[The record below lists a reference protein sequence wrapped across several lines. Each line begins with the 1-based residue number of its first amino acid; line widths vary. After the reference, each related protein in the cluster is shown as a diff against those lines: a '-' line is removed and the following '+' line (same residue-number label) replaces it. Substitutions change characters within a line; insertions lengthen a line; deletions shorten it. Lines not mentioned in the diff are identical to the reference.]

1 MNTDKVRATGAS
13 GAAGIAWLRM
23 RRTEGKL
30 VQMLGDHALEH
41 YGQGALAEAWDE
53 FTLWEDVLLD
63 RDDPPLEF
71 ETAFVIWWTFHWV
84 PDNSELEERDHWP
97 EMPVAMHYL
106 EQHAERL
113 DSFAKRFV
121 EEACS
126 QPFSFFMVREVRPG
140 ARMTIRDLLTKR
152 EFDVHERR
160 ASKTLQR
167 GSIIFSSVVTLDG
180 ESIML
185 GCAPCAI
192 PPSYAGVFFDLREEL
207 ADEDAKGLELLREWD
222 FELREIYFDIRAD
235 LFDPQLPE
243 MQNTDGDPLQL
254 TKLFYVLRCTPREA
268 KDALAPLALGLDDHK
283 SSTDADGQLVS
294 VAFPWAK
301 AGNSSHA
308 EWSKT
313 TLGEISIE
321 GERLTVEVNSENRAE
336 TFKREM
342 EQRLG
347 NRAEFKSAVVSSL
360 EKMLQ
365 DWKDNPEDSHIKAL
379 ADTDRR
385 TAALNDTPLARQTL
399 KEIADRHWAGWLD
412 TSLPA
417 LNDQTP
423 REAAKTETGRE
434 RLEAVL
440 WQFEQHRTASPHE
453 PDVDMLRKRLGMD

>member
-1 MNTDKVRATGAS
+1 MKVGRNHPCPCGSGRKYKVCCMNADKVRATGAS
-13 GAAGIAWLRM
+13 KAAGIAWLRM

-53 FTLWEDVLLD
+53 FTLWEDVVLD
-63 RDDPPLEF
+63 PDDPPLEF

-84 PDNSELEERDHWP
+84 PDNAEVEEPDHWP
-97 EMPVAMHYL
+97 EMPVAGHYL
-106 EQHAERL
+106 EHHAERL
-113 DSFAKRFV
+113 DSFAKRFI

-126 QPFSFFMVREVRPG
+126 QPFSFFMVRDVRPG

-167 GSIIFSSVVTLDG
+167 GSIIFTSVVSLDG

-207 ADEDAKGLELLREWD
+207 ADEDAKGFELLREWD

-235 LFDPQLPE
+235 IFDPQLPE
-243 MQNTDGDPLQL
+243 MQNTDGDPLQP
-254 TKLFYVLRCTPREA
+254 TKLFYE
-268 KDALAPLALGLDDHK
+268 
-283 SSTDADGQLVS
+283 
-294 VAFPWAK
+294 
-301 AGNSSHA
+301 
-308 EWSKT
+308 
-313 TLGEISIE
+313 
-321 GERLTVEVNSENRAE
+321 
-336 TFKREM
+336 
-342 EQRLG
+342 
-347 NRAEFKSAVVSSL
+347 
-360 EKMLQ
+360 
-365 DWKDNPEDSHIKAL
+365 L
-379 ADTDRR
+379 ADS
-385 TAALNDTPLARQTL
+385 
-399 KEIADRHWAGWLD
+399 HWAGWLD

-417 LNDQTP
+417 LKDQTP